1 MQPQPPRRSTHASG
15 GPRTL
20 LVYDR
25 WGAYGRPVLLLHG
38 LLFDRTMWWPVAAE
52 LATASSCTVVAPDL
66 PGHGQTPPREDCPP
80 SRIARDLA
88 TLINNLDLHRA
99 PVIVG
104 HATAAPLAHAFASA
118 YATHHVLTL
127 DEPAETPAG
136 VDDVI
141 AAARVSEVRGTAVRS
156 VLESLS
162 AQLSGLEGVLDVLA
176 GLLQLRAGLVGLA
189 FGLEALVVGGLAY
202 AFLDLAAD
210 FLSLVVDLV
219 IECHGGTSSSSTSWY
234 PPHTRSMLA
243 HPKIS
248 ESGTPPAVVRPAGAH
263 FRAASDRPAHP
274 SRRRHAGTHTLPG
287 GVRPARTRFPA
298 A

>member
-15 GPRTL
+15 GPKTL

-38 LLFDRTMWWPVAAE
+38 LLFDRMMWWPVAAE
-52 LATASSCTVVAPDL
+52 LATASTCTVVAPDL
-66 PGHGQTPPREDCPP
+66 PGHGQTPPREDCSP

-141 AAARVSEVRGTAVRS
+141 AAARVSEVPEFYRPYAQPREDPELLAPYRSWLRKPTAEMVPAGRPA
-156 VLESLS
+156 LTRFAHL
-162 AQLSGLEGVLDVLA
+162 ADPEGFAA
-176 GLLQLRAGLVGLA
+176 GLR
-189 FGLEALVVGGLAY
+189 
-202 AFLDLAAD
+202 DL
-210 FLSLVVDLV
+210 L
-219 IECHGGTSSSSTSWY
+219 
-234 PPHTRSMLA
+234 
-243 HPKIS
+243 
-248 ESGTPPAVVRPAGAH
+248 
-263 FRAASDRPAHP
+263 
-274 SRRRHAGTHTLPG
+274 
-287 GVRPARTRFPA
+287 
-298 A
+298 